1 MEETLMASHYEV
13 LGVAADA
20 SDAEIK
26 SAYRRQARVH
36 HPDGGGDALTMGL
49 VNEAYDVL
57 RDSRAAYDRSLIE
70 VPADISSAERGR
82 VEPEDWGVEE
92 DDWGDVVPGRP
103 QHLANESEH
112 VAPSDRLVQP
122 SGRNW
127 GWGVIGVLILTGAL
141 IALYMQFQE
150 NHLTAPHIRLL
161 APLVAFA
168 ALAQLFKPKFRTGLQ
183 AILCLGI
190 LGGVLS
196 IFGVWPLGPISGVG
210 LLLLGPSVWTIRFG
224 PSGWG
229 KSGA

>member
-1 MEETLMASHYEV
+1 MASHYEI
-13 LGVAADA
+13 LGVAANA

-57 RDSRAAYDRSLIE
+57 RDSRAAYDRSLFE
-70 VPADISSAERGR
+70 VPADIPSAERGR
-82 VEPEDWGVEE
+82 VEPEEWGVEE
-92 DDWGDVVPGRP
+92 EDWGDVVPGRS
-103 QHLANESEH
+103 HFANDSEP
-112 VAPSDRLVQP
+112 ATGPDRLIRP
-122 SGRNW
+122 NGRNW
-127 GWGVIGVLILTGAL
+127 GWGVIGVLMLTGAL
-141 IALYMQFQE
+141 IGLYVQFQE
-150 NHLTAPHIRLL
+150 NYLTAPHIRLL

-168 ALAQLFKPKFRTGLQ
+168 GIFQLFKPRFRFGLQ

-190 LGGVLS
+190 LTGILS
-196 IFGVWPLGPISGVG
+196 LVGVWPLDSLSAVG
-210 LLLLGPSVWTIRFG
+210 LLLVGPSVWAIRFG